1 MTEQREN
8 IGPIRQGVRWLLDL
22 FLPSSGLMIGENR
35 FFSKRDASGH
45 QDPYWGRP
53 DGTEMNLTGE
63 ALFCRCTSSLT
74 LTTSSQSI
82 TGDGNSSK
90 VRLLLPTIGEWLVST
105 TCDFHVG
112 ILGTGSA
119 IGELFVSDGGSA
131 ETGAAIKE
139 MVATDRATVNQQ
151 WKVTTTA
158 ANTPIELKARKDIND
173 GSAQAITSH
182 TTLSATIGAGGGSAV
197 ETTDHGTL
205 TGRGDDDHTQYG
217 QLADAETVSGAWTFS
232 GAGEITLADGKSLNL
247 QEALTFTGATT
258 ENLVE
263 FPDNLANAL
272 SFMEGANP
280 YLTFTTTNAGE
291 LITFGKSVVIPDAGY
306 IGSASD
312 PDAIQI
318 EADGDVVLT
327 QDLAVTGDITT
338 VNSVTT
344 HPTDSILKFIA
355 RHYVDNANLYPQVL
369 MQKAKLGPAAVTA
382 NHYLG
387 AFMYQGAV
395 DGVPTFAIGAQVT
408 AKATENWS
416 AGNVGCQ
423 LSFWTAADGSA
434 TATERWVV
442 QQDGTLAGQGT
453 NDLTLGGDVTAANI
467 VTAGNV
473 DGVDVSAHD
482 VATTGVHGA
491 GANTL
496 LHSASTTSALTT
508 VGALDA
514 GSITSN
520 FGTIDTGAS
529 AIATTGALGAGETT
543 LADGASLNLQEAIT
557 FTGAT
562 GENLIEI
569 PDNLADA
576 LSVNQGVNTYLRFVT
591 TDGFEA
597 VAVLKTFA
605 VLGNITVTGTVDGV
619 DVAARDHAAAHGP
632 SSHTE
637 GNADKLLYLDNSG
650 DEQEVAL
657 TAAGSQTAGYQYL
670 RSTSAT
676 GAPELKEVMRTV
688 SITMEDPEAND
699 DIAVCF
705 FFQAVTIREIEAVIV
720 GTSCTID
727 PYHNTD
733 RSAGGGATDVLSAAT
748 AITATTSYNIPGDGG
763 TLNDVTIPADSWLI
777 MEVTAETSCT
787 EIAVTFRYTIDT

>member
-1 MTEQREN
+1 MTQEN
-8 IGPIRQGVRWLLDL
+8 IGPIRQGVRWLRDL

-35 FFSKRDASGH
+35 FFMQPDASGNI
-45 QDPYWGRP
+45 DPYVGRP
-53 DGTEMNLTGE
+53 DGSEVNLTGE
-63 ALFCRCTSSLT
+63 ALFVRATSNLT
-74 LTTSSQSI
+74 LSTSAQSI
-82 TGDGNSSK
+82 VGGGDSSK
-90 VRLLLPTIGEWLVST
+90 VRLLLPTIGEWVVGAF
-105 TCDFHVG
+105 CDFGV
-112 ILGTGSA
+112 TA
-119 IGELFVSDGGSA
+119 TDPDECIGELFVNDGGSA
-131 ETGAAIKE
+131 ETGAVIFGKGQ
-139 MVATDRATVNQQ
+139 VNRGTVGQQ

-158 ANTPIELKARKDIND
+158 ANTPVELKARKATNA
-173 GSAQAITSH
+173 GTAYAYASH
-182 TTLSATIGAGGGSAV
+182 TTLSASIGAGGGSAV

-205 TGRGDDDHTQYG
+205 TGRGDDDHPQYG

-423 LSFWTAADGSA
+423 LSFWSAADGSA

-442 QQDGTLAGQGT
+442 QQDGTLAGLGT
-453 NDLTLGGDVTAANI
+453 NDLTLGG
-467 VTAGNV
+467 
-473 DGVDVSAHD
+473 
-482 VATTGVHGA
+482 
-491 GANTL
+491 
-496 LHSASTTSALTT
+496 
-508 VGALDA
+508 
-514 GSITSN
+514 
-520 FGTIDTGAS
+520 
-529 AIATTGALGAGETT
+529 
-543 LADGASLNLQEAIT
+543 
-557 FTGAT
+557 
-562 GENLIEI
+562 
-569 PDNLADA
+569 
-576 LSVNQGVNTYLRFVT
+576 
-591 TDGFEA
+591 
-597 VAVLKTFA
+597 
-605 VLGNITVTGTVDGV
+605 TVDGR
-619 DVAARDHAAAHGP
+619 DVAADGTKLDGVATSADVTGDNAPKAHGP

-787 EIAVTFRYTIDT
+787 QLSVTFRYTID